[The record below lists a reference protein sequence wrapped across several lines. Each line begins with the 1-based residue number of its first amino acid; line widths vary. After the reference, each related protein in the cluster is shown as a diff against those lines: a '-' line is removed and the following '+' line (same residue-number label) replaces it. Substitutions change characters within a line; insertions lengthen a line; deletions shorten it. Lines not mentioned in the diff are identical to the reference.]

1 MRIQLSEHFT
11 YSKLFRFCLPSIVM
25 MVFTSIYGVVDGL
38 FISNFVGKV
47 PFAAV
52 NLVMPFI
59 MMIGGIGFMIGTGGS
74 ALVGKT
80 LGEGKPGLA
89 NRYFTMMVKLSV
101 ICGLTLAVIGTLLIR
116 PISISLG
123 ATDAMLDYCVI
134 YGSIALI
141 FNTTFILQNVF
152 QSFFVV
158 AQKPKL
164 GLFVMLLAGFT
175 NMALDALFIAVFHW
189 GVAGAALATALS
201 ECVGG
206 LFGLIY
212 FLRPNTSLLRLVK
225 TKMESKI
232 LLKACGNGSSEL
244 MTNISTSLVSM
255 LYNFQL
261 LRFAGENGVATY
273 GVLMYMQF
281 VFNAMFIG
289 YTIGTSPIISYNY
302 GAGNHSELRNILRK
316 GLLIMSV
323 AGCVMMILAQT
334 LAGPLANIFVGYDP
348 DLFEMT
354 RHAFKVFSFAF
365 ILTGLNIFAS
375 AFFTALNNGAI
386 SAAIAFL
393 RTLVF
398 QMSSVLLL
406 PFLFG
411 IDGIWLAIIVAEVC
425 ACIVSGSLI
434 YKNRKRYHYA

>member
-1 MRIQLSEHFT
+1 MKIQLSEHFT
-11 YSKLFRFCLPSIVM
+11 YNKLFRFCLPSVIM

-74 ALVGKT
+74 ALVAKT
-80 LGEGKPGLA
+80 LGEGKPELA

-101 ICGLTLAVIGTLLIR
+101 ICGLTLAVIGTILIR
-116 PISISLG
+116 PIAVWLG
-123 ATDAMLDYCVI
+123 ATDAMLGYCVT
-134 YGSIALI
+134 YGRIALI

-164 GLFVMLLAGFT
+164 GLTAIVLAGVT
-175 NMALDALFIAVFHW
+175 NMCLDALFIAVFHW

-206 LFGLIY
+206 LFGLFY
-212 FLRPNTSLLRLVK
+212 FLRPNTSLLRLVR
-225 TKMESKI
+225 TKMDISI
-232 LLKACGNGSSEL
+232 ILKACGNGSSEL

-289 YTIGTSPIISYNY
+289 YTIGTSPIVSYNY
-302 GAGNHSELRNILRK
+302 GAGNHKELKNMLRK
-316 GLLIMSV
+316 GLFIMSV
-323 AGCVMMILAQT
+323 AGCIMMTLAQI
-334 LAGPLANIFVGYDP
+334 LAGPLANIFVGYDAE
-348 DLFEMT
+348 LFAMT
-354 RHAFKVFSFAF
+354 KHAFKVFSFAF
-365 ILTGLNIFAS
+365 ILTGLNVFAS
-375 AFFTALNNGAI
+375 AFFTALNNGVL
-386 SAAIAFL
+386 SAAISFL

-398 QMSSVLLL
+398 QMLSVLIL
-406 PFLFG
+406 PLLFG
-411 IDGIWLAIIVAEVC
+411 LDGIWFAITVAEIC
-425 ACIVSGSLI
+425 ACIISGIFLF
-434 YKNRKRYHYA
+434 KNRQRYHYF

>member
-1 MRIQLSEHFT
+1 M
-11 YSKLFRFCLPSIVM
+11 LFRS
-25 MVFTSIYGVVDGL
+25 
-38 FISNFVGKV
+38 
-47 PFAAV
+47 
-52 NLVMPFI
+52 
-59 MMIGGIGFMIGTGGS
+59 GTGGS

-386 SAAIAFL
+386 SEIGRASC
-393 RTLVF
+393 R
-398 QMSSVLLL
+398 
-406 PFLFG
+406 
-411 IDGIWLAIIVAEVC
+411 ER
-425 ACIVSGSLI
+425 VSF
-434 YKNRKRYHYA
+434 